1 MSSLFDS
8 AREGFVRGEI
18 VWKEGGSIIK
28 AVLVRGY
35 TYSAAHRFVSEV
47 IGAGG
52 TIVATTTLNSLTN
65 TNGVLDA
72 ADAVWPAVPEGAT
85 IPHCIFYQASAVTGG
100 ADVATSQQRVILCLD
115 RGGLPL
121 IPNGQNV
128 NGAWS
133 PGVDR
138 IARF

>member
-1 MSSLFDS
+1 MSSMYDT
-8 AREGFVRGEI
+8 AREGFCRGEI

-28 AVLVRGY
+28 ALLVRGY
-35 TYSAAHRFVSEV
+35 TYSTSHKFVSEV

-52 TIVATTTLNSLTN
+52 TIVATETLSSLTS

-72 ADAVWPAVPEGAT
+72 TDGVWEDVPEGAP
-85 IPHCIFYQASAVTGG
+85 IPHCIIIQASAVTGG
-100 ADVATSQQRVILCLD
+100 ADVAQSQQRVIICLD

-121 IPNGQNV
+121 LPNGENV

>member
-1 MSSLFDS
+1 MFDT
-8 AREGFVRGEI
+8 AREGFTRGEI

-28 AVLVRGY
+28 AHLVRGY
-35 TYSAAHRFVSEV
+35 TYAASHKFVSDV
-47 IGAGG
+47 VGAGG
-52 TIVATTTLNSLTN
+52 TIVATTTLSSLTS

-72 ADAVWPAVPEGAT
+72 ADAVWPAVPAGASV
-85 IPHCIFYQASAVTGG
+85 PHCIFIQASAVTGG
-100 ADVATSQQRVILCLD
+100 ADVAQSQQRLILCLD

-121 IPNGQNV
+121 TPNGQNV